1 MNYDAITTN
10 NILKKHTP
18 FYFHYRDGRNRK
30 DDYMATIFSYQN
42 TKGTFFKVRG
52 YLGVDP
58 LTGKQVNINKG
69 GFNTKKEANNY
80 LRKAILDL
88 ENSKYLVVKKEKK
101 NTYQEAYEEWIEIYR
116 NNVKESTLHKTMVV
130 FRDHILPKF
139 GKYKI
144 DLISINSLQK
154 QAYEWHSKYKNYK
167 KMINYTFAVFN
178 YAFRMGYISSNPKD
192 KFIMPKKVQEQQDDD
207 LKYYTREELITLFKY
222 LEKDATNEWFT
233 FFRLLAYTGIRKGEC
248 LALTWN
254 DIDFKNNTLT
264 VNKTISV
271 GLNNKQIIQDP
282 KSFNS
287 FRTISIDTNTMTIL
301 KKWKTEQASMLLK
314 FGHNSMNKN
323 QLLFSTASRNKMY
336 TLSKPRTILKKVCD
350 KNNFKFIHIHGFR
363 HTHASLLFESGVTME
378 SVKERLGHSDIQTT
392 VNIYTHI
399 TQKNKDK
406 TAKKFANYMGI

>member
-1 MNYDAITTN
+1 
-10 NILKKHTP
+10 
-18 FYFHYRDGRNRK
+18 
-30 DDYMATIFSYQN
+30 MATIFSYQN

-88 ENSKYLVVKKEKK
+88 ENSKYLVIKKEKK

-192 KFIMPKKVQEQQDDD
+192 KFIMPKKVQEQQDED

-287 FRTISIDTNTMTIL
+287 FRTISIDTNTMMIL

>member
-1 MNYDAITTN
+1 
-10 NILKKHTP
+10 
-18 FYFHYRDGRNRK
+18 
-30 DDYMATIFSYQN
+30 MATITSYKN
-42 TKGTFFKVRG
+42 NKGTFFKVKG

-58 LTGKQVNINKG
+58 MTGKQVNINKG
-69 GFNTKKEANNY
+69 GFNTKKDANNY
-80 LRKAILDL
+80 LRKASLDL
-88 ENSKYLVVKKEKK
+88 ENNKYLVSKKEKK
-101 NTYQEAYEEWIEIYR
+101 NTYQEAYEEWLEIYR

-130 FRDHILPKF
+130 FRDHIIPKF

-144 DLISINSLQK
+144 NLITINTLQK

-178 YAFRMGYISSNPKD
+178 YAHRMGYISSNPKD
-192 KFIMPKKVQEQQDDD
+192 KFIMPKKVQEQQNED
-207 LKYYTREELITLFKY
+207 LKYYTKEELITLFKH

-287 FRTISIDTNTMTIL
+287 FRTISIDTNTMMIL

-323 QLLFSTASRNKMY
+323 QLLFSTASSNKMY
-336 TLSKPRTILKKVCD
+336 TLSKPRTVLKKVCD

>member
-1 MNYDAITTN
+1 
-10 NILKKHTP
+10 
-18 FYFHYRDGRNRK
+18 
-30 DDYMATIFSYQN
+30 MATIFSYQN

-101 NTYQEAYEEWIEIYR
+101 HTYQEAYEEWVEIYR

-192 KFIMPKKVQEQQDDD
+192 KFIMPKKVQEQQDED

-287 FRTISIDTNTMTIL
+287 FRTMSIDTNTMTIL

>member
-1 MNYDAITTN
+1 
-10 NILKKHTP
+10 
-18 FYFHYRDGRNRK
+18 
-30 DDYMATIFSYQN
+30 MATIFSYQN

-101 NTYQEAYEEWIEIYR
+101 NTYQEAYEEWLEIYR
-116 NNVKESTLHKTMVV
+116 NNVKESTLHKTMVI

>member
-1 MNYDAITTN
+1 
-10 NILKKHTP
+10 
-18 FYFHYRDGRNRK
+18 
-30 DDYMATIFSYQN
+30 MATIFSYQN

-101 NTYQEAYEEWIEIYR
+101 NTYQEAYEEWVEIYR

-167 KMINYTFAVFN
+167 KMINYTFAIFN

-192 KFIMPKKVQEQQDDD
+192 KFIMPKKVQEQQDED